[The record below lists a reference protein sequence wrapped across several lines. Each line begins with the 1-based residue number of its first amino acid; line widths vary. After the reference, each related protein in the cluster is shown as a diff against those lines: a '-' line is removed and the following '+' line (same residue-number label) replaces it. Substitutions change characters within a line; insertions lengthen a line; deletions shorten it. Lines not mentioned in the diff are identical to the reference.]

1 MGPKNIAL
9 VKLFQADQ
17 ALRQA
22 QERLDSASRGVRV
35 QKRKVTDLQ
44 QKLDTLQQQLR
55 KEQAHAAEMESNI
68 QAHEARIE
76 KLRTQQQTASN
87 NKEYQ
92 AFLVEINTQKT
103 DKKKIE
109 DQTMAAMESVEK
121 LSAEVNQLKTQL
133 ETDQGTLA
141 TLESQ
146 INDKVAELKVEVDR
160 LTPARDEAASQLP
173 ATLRDQFDRMA
184 DRFDGEAM
192 SPLIRTNPRRE
203 EYACA
208 SCNMALVVDI
218 YNRLHTRDDLVPC
231 PSCGRYL
238 FIPEEMP
245 VEQMINKKKVKE
257 KQQAE

>member
-44 QKLDTLQQQLR
+44 QKLDTLSQKLK
-55 KEQAHAAEMESNI
+55 KEQAQAAEMESNI
-68 QAHEARIE
+68 QAYEARIE

-92 AFLVEINTQKT
+92 AFLIEINTQKT

-109 DQTMAAMESVEK
+109 DQTIGVMESVEK
-121 LSAEVNQLKTQL
+121 SSNEATQLKGQL
-133 ETDQGTLA
+133 ETEQATLA

-146 INDKVAELKVEVDR
+146 ITDKVTELKAEVDR
-160 LTPARDEAASQLP
+160 LTPARNEAAQQVP
-173 ATLRDQFDRMA
+173 AGMRDQFDRMA

-203 EYACA
+203 EYACE
-208 SCNMALVVDI
+208 SCNMALVVDV

-245 VEQMINKKKVKE
+245 VEQMVNKKKVKE